1 MCFLK
6 TKCDILFED
15 DAILVVNKESGISAI
30 PGRGDAK
37 NDSLLSVL
45 ECQSDR
51 KLFVVHRIDRDT
63 SGLIVF
69 AKTTAAHRHLNI
81 QFEKRL
87 VKKTYLALV
96 QGVPTADQTIDAPIY
111 EFGSGRMGIDTRG
124 KKSITEFTVLNRFT
138 TSALLQ
144 VKPITGRRHQI
155 RVHLYSI
162 GHPILGDKTYG
173 SPRPVGGVERLML
186 HAHTIELIHP
196 DKSLIQLEAPL
207 SELWNKIVQNVKG
220 ADIKLPIVINE

>member
-1 MCFLK
+1 MYEK
-6 TKCDILFED
+6 LFED

-37 NDSLLSVL
+37 DDSLLSIL
-45 ECQSDR
+45 ESQYSC

-63 SGLIVF
+63 SGLIIF
-69 AKTTAAHRHLNI
+69 AKTAAAHRHLNI

-87 VKKTYLALV
+87 VKKSYHALV
-96 QGVPTADQTIDAPIY
+96 LGVPSEDQTIDAPIY

-124 KKSITEFTVLNRFT
+124 KNAITEFTVLYRYT
-138 TSALLQ
+138 AAALLQ
-144 VKPITGRRHQI
+144 VKPLTGRRHQI

-162 GHPILGDKTYG
+162 GYPILGDKTYG

-186 HAHTIELIHP
+186 HAHTIEFVHP
-196 DKSLIQLEAPL
+196 DKSLIQLETPF
-207 SELWNKIVQNVKG
+207 SEQWNRIVQNVK
-220 ADIKLPIVINE
+220 DDSINLSIITNK

>member
-1 MCFLK
+1 VIDTLIHRYK
-6 TKCDILFED
+6 VLFED
-15 DAILVVNKESGISAI
+15 DAILAVCKESGISAI
-30 PGRGDAK
+30 PGRGDAEA
-37 NDSLLSVL
+37 DSLLAVL
-45 ECQSDR
+45 ESKYDR

-69 AKTTAAHRHLNI
+69 AKTAAAHRHLNI

-87 VKKTYLALV
+87 VKKAYLALV
-96 QGVPTADQTIDAPIY
+96 QGVPSGDQTIDAPVY

-124 KKSITEFTVLNRFT
+124 KNAITEFSVINRFT
-138 TSALLQ
+138 SAALLQ

-162 GHPILGDKTYG
+162 GHPILGDRTYG
-173 SPRPVGGVERLML
+173 SSRPVGGVERLML
-186 HAHTIELIHP
+186 HAHTIEFVHP

-207 SELWNKIVQNVKG
+207 SEQWNKIVQNVKG
-220 ADIKLPIVINE
+220 NTGSQ